1 MSEQSP
7 DLKAA
12 YERLDECIREIT
24 RLEEWDG
31 LVTDW
36 VVLVA
41 NQYYSSDGRL
51 MSDAGQLLPGG
62 GNAIPV
68 YRIVGLLQ
76 YALMAYATSVAAP
89 LEDDED

>member
-1 MSEQSP
+1 MTDQSAQ
-7 DLKAA
+7 LKAA
-12 YERLDECIREIT
+12 YERLDECVREIT

-36 VVLVA
+36 VVLA
-41 NQYYSSDGRL
+41 ASQYYSSDGRL
-51 MSDAGQLLPGG
+51 MSDVGQILPDGG
-62 GNAIPV
+62 TTVPV